1 MSKRGK
7 FFVVEARRLI
17 PLIVLL
23 ALLVGLT
30 VYDNFFRAE
39 PTVGSPESE
48 ADGIAFT
55 TMDWGNLISPTSFTL
70 VADYDEWLRVSQEMG
85 MALPDYPFNAA
96 EEIAVFAVNS
106 EIKGM
111 DVGPGFGEMEVKV
124 LVEPKDNY
132 YHVIT
137 VDRFSVDFEDAVWKF
152 VDAEDRVL
160 SRVVPFWQV
169 DSEEDDEEEEEEVV
183 MK

>member
-1 MSKRGK
+1 
-7 FFVVEARRLI
+7 
-17 PLIVLL
+17 
-23 ALLVGLT
+23 
-30 VYDNFFRAE
+30 
-39 PTVGSPESE
+39 
-48 ADGIAFT
+48 
-55 TMDWGNLISPTSFTL
+55 

-96 EEIAVFAVNS
+96 EEVAVFAVNS

-111 DVGPGFGEMEVKV
+111 DVGPGFGEMEIKV

-137 VDRFSVDFEDAVWKF
+137 VDRNKVDFEDAVWKF

-169 DSEEDDEEEEEEVV
+169 DSEGDEEEEEEEVV